1 MNMCVS
7 KSHRTRQLWKVS
19 SIFMTGL
26 WFNLPNF
33 CVSLLCTLVFSFSNI
48 LVDFCVRTGKLLITV
63 KLWTFVKKKLVDYH
77 IFYHIYTYIEFG
89 LICRT
94 KFNMCTIVCLWCIN
108 ISKIFLKVS
117 VYKCQI
123 KNWFLLI
130 HFVLSQPPSLT
141 YQKQIS
147 SSLEFIKLKRL

>member
-63 KLWTFVKKKLVDYH
+63 KLWTFVKKTRRLSHFLSYLHLHWIWLD
-77 IFYHIYTYIEFG
+77 
-89 LICRT
+89 LQ

-108 ISKIFLKVS
+108 ISKIFLKVC